1 MDSPNKKKPAKL
13 AFFTPPPTMHK
24 TILLSLI
31 TFHSYGQSVLVDRF
45 DREKCQFMADKIE
58 QAKFLLR
65 PVLPLGIIGKQN
77 LAKLPVFLDN
87 ALSGKTALPSVDSLK
102 NYCKKNGID
111 VEHLGGNLDESIA
124 TNSKNV
130 KAKYLVIHDTSSP
143 EIAGGKFS
151 DEIDSPAW
159 VYNQPQKVYQKKD
172 TNKVLAHAFIGRT
185 GISYS
190 QIGFKKAWRA
200 TKFEKLL
207 GADLAKGLFIHIELV
222 QPRTNG
228 DKATF
233 FYAAPSPGFTE
244 LQYKRLAL
252 MYLCA
257 SVRAKEWMIPTYH
270 CVLDE
275 GFPDGHDDPQNFS
288 LDEFCKQIEKLVEK
302 L

>member
-1 MDSPNKKKPAKL
+1 M
-13 AFFTPPPTMHK
+13 TTYK

-31 TFHSYGQSVLVDRF
+31 TFYSYGQSVLVDKF
-45 DREKCQFMADKIE
+45 DREKCQFMGDKIE

-102 NYCKKNGID
+102 NYFKKNAID
-111 VEHLGGNLDESIA
+111 VEHLGGSLDESIA
-124 TNSKNV
+124 VNSKNI

-151 DEIDSPAW
+151 DEVNSPDW
-159 VYNQPQKVYQKKD
+159 IHNQPQKVYKVKD
-172 TNKVLAHAFIGRT
+172 VEKVLAHAFIGRT
-185 GISYS
+185 GVSYS

-200 TKFEKLL
+200 TKFESLL
-207 GADLAKGLFIHIELV
+207 GADLSRGLFIHIELI

-228 DKATF
+228 DKAIF
-233 FYAAPSPGFTE
+233 FYDAPKPGFTE
-244 LQYKRLAL
+244 AQYKRLAL
-252 MYLCA
+252 IYLCA
-257 SVRAKEWMIPTYH
+257 SIRAKSWIIPVYH

-275 GFPDGHDDPQNFS
+275 GIPKGHDDPQNFS
-288 LDEFCKQIEKLVEK
+288 LDEFCKQLEILVGQ